1 MTHGVQQVLVSPRL
15 SHIWCCQAFYTC
27 QSNWYGLL
35 LCCSAL
41 IIHHAKHY
49 YIYVFTF
56 LLHSFRE
63 GRRMYVLLW
72 VCACHSTGVEDR
84 RQPGESVLPF
94 CCVGPRDW
102 TQARWHAPSPHE
114 PSLEPMHIFVF
125 NLWSLVAEMSSSALP
140 GFCWVVLFSLKSGH
154 QFFLSYMHID
164 YK

>member
-102 TQARWHAPSPHE
+102 TQGIRLGDMHLH
-114 PSLEPMHIFVF
+114 PMSHLSIPCTF
-125 NLWSLVAEMSSSALP
+125 
-140 GFCWVVLFSLKSGH
+140 LFLICDPLSLKCLHLLCQVSVG
-154 QFFLSYMHID
+154 
-164 YK
+164 